1 MSQFLTSINGMSPQQ
16 PKFGEVR
23 MPSETELAFFKK
35 NPKVAGMADFA
46 SNTVVTNPHSKLSP
60 KEMEHV
66 VKNEMGRLLQK
77 SLPMPEFR
85 LTSEQQKK
93 FKGYGTPA
101 DQRATI
107 LSRIATGDPSAG
119 KATPEQQKLGR
130 FLKRAIEGVR

>member
-1 MSQFLTSINGMSPQQ
+1 MPQFLASINGVSSPQ

-23 MPSETELAFFKK
+23 LPSETELVFFKK
-35 NPKVAGMADFA
+35 NPKVAGMADFE
-46 SNTVVTNPHSKLSP
+46 SNTIVTNPHSKLSP

-77 SLPMPEFR
+77 SLPMPEFG
-85 LTSEQQKK
+85 LTSEQRKK

-119 KATPEQQKLGR
+119 KATPEQQKLGL
-130 FLKRAIEGVR
+130 FLQRAIEGMK